1 MVCAGARAVS
11 VLKFVGT
18 VSLGLLTGVS
28 YTVSSITLP
37 SLLRLPSSTSA
48 SQAIASLTNT
58 LHAPL
63 LALTSLASAPL
74 FLSFVLSPRRVR
86 HPYLLYTSA
95 LAALSMLVPRLM
107 PQPSSG
113 RPVAS
118 AAQKTKKPSSPRARM
133 EASYEVLGDVHS
145 EPASEEELEEV
156 NGEEVRAQVDALARG
171 YLARTGL
178 AAVGFA
184 MAVVGLWGDGGTSKA
199 VVVVS

>member
-11 VLKFVGT
+11 ALKFVGT

-28 YTVSSITLP
+28 YTVSSLTLP

-48 SQAIASLTNT
+48 SQAIASLTKSLDT
-58 LHAPL
+58 PL
-63 LALTSLASAPL
+63 LTLTSLASAPL
-74 FLSFVLSPRRVR
+74 LLSFVLSPRRVR

-95 LAALSMLVPRLM
+95 LAALSMLVPRLL
-107 PQPSSG
+107 PQPG
-113 RPVAS
+113 FRPVA
-118 AAQKTKKPSSPRARM
+118 AAAPKAGKPSFPRVRM
-133 EASYEVLGDVHS
+133 EASYEVLGDVQS
-145 EPASEEELEEV
+145 EAASEEEMEEV
-156 NGEEVRAQVDALARG
+156 NGEEVRAQVESLSRG

-184 MAVVGLWGDGGTSKA
+184 MALVGLWGDGGVSKT

>member
-11 VLKFVGT
+11 ALKFVGT

-28 YTVSSITLP
+28 YTVSSLTLP

-48 SQAIASLTNT
+48 SQAITSLTKS
-58 LHAPL
+58 LDAPL

-74 FLSFVLSPRRVR
+74 LLSFVLSPRRAR

-95 LAALSMLVPRLM
+95 LAALSMLVPRFL
-107 PQPSSG
+107 PQPG
-113 RPVAS
+113 FRPVP
-118 AAQKTKKPSSPRARM
+118 AAAPKAGKQPSPRARM
-133 EASYEVLGDVHS
+133 DASYEVLGDVQS
-145 EPASEEELEEV
+145 EAASEEEMEEV
-156 NGEEVRAQVDALARG
+156 NGEEVRAQVESLSRS

-184 MAVVGLWGDGGTSKA
+184 MAVVGLWGDGGTSKT
-199 VVVVS
+199 VVVSS